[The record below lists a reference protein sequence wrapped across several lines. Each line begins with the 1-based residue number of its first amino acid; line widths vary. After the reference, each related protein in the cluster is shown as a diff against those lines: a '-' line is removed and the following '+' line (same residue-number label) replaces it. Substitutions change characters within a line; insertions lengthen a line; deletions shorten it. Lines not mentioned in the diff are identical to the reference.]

1 MTGRLWMFSHLLD
14 TDDLEF
20 GSHEFITYKMGIKYY
35 GMGEKK
41 CTNAAWKSGAVY
53 KCGKLV
59 LIRRSI
65 FEKYLRNEYMRNCCF
80 GNRTYV
86 NARPWDQNDDL
97 FAFTGSTLEDDDE
110 CYEEKRK

>member
-1 MTGRLWMFSHLLD
+1 MYLLCVHKKERAGEGWKGVGMTGRLWMFSHLLD

-41 CTNAAWKSGAVY
+41 FTNAAWKSGTVY

-80 GNRTYV
+80 VYFR
-86 NARPWDQNDDL
+86 
-97 FAFTGSTLEDDDE
+97 
-110 CYEEKRK
+110 